1 MNIASIDVGSN
12 TVLLLI
18 AKIENNKLI
27 PIINLYNSPRLGKD
41 LLPSMQIKEDRIE
54 NLIKILTIYKSKI
67 LEFNCEKVLI
77 KATNA
82 MRIASN
88 SKEICNKIKVKLNL
102 DIEII
107 DGNTEAE
114 FSYLGASSSVPNID
128 EKMVIDVGGGST
140 EIIFGNS
147 NQIFFKHS
155 FQTGVVSLTERFFK
169 NRPLT
174 KSDIQ
179 KAEIFLGN
187 LFESLDKNIPNN
199 LVTIAVA
206 GTPTTLSCIKQNLKD
221 YVEEKVEG
229 SLLTFEE
236 IVELKEKIKKVQP
249 NEMITNFGSV
259 VKGRE
264 DVLFAGILI
273 LETIMKIKR
282 LDEIFVSGRGL
293 RYGIVINYM
302 NKFKV

>member
-229 SLLTFEE
+229 SLLTFDE